1 MPNFHVSPFRP
12 SKAHSPSLDTEAHA
26 TSTADPSSRTGRAFS
41 KARKRLRGDSVSPSP
56 KKPRVST
63 LRLSEDNDEL
73 EEDNSFVDE
82 SPVKATTGGKNFIT
96 LFEEE
101 RIPAPNFSGNAR
113 PTNKVA
119 STSNGAKRR
128 LVFPSQ
134 SKDSKQIP
142 SSSRPPDAAAEI
154 PSGEPD
160 RRASDATSTSN
171 SSACLKRRSP
181 HGSDSASPPPGSVYA
196 TPVVLLP
203 PSPTQEGQPKSQK
216 MTAKNLMKRRKNMN
230 GLNDGDLEDEQQ
242 EDESV
247 DVVELTPSSK
257 RIISN
262 RHSSDEDEDSSFL
275 KVSAR
280 QDDEQ
285 SLDGSQR
292 DTSHRL
298 EVNLPE
304 ELRDILY
311 ISSSQNS
318 EMKERAIAESLL
330 KGDSSYSGQSA
341 VWGVGE
347 VTRPDL
353 TGSDDEEDW
362 EGEGTPWEVGE
373 L

>member
-1 MPNFHVSPFRP
+1 MPPTAEKYKLYKKLSKAQVAPNQSQPIANPPRTPPRRPAKLSESSAVVPKSRPTHSTVASSSNPFSPVKTPRRQPISPNDAPFGMPNFHVSPFRP

-142 SSSRPPDAAAEI
+142 SSSRPPDAASEI

-160 RRASDATSTSN
+160 LRASDATST
-171 SSACLKRRSP
+171 
-181 HGSDSASPPPGSVYA
+181 
-196 TPVVLLP
+196 
-203 PSPTQEGQPKSQK
+203 
-216 MTAKNLMKRRKNMN
+216 
-230 GLNDGDLEDEQQ
+230 
-242 EDESV
+242 
-247 DVVELTPSSK
+247 
-257 RIISN
+257 
-262 RHSSDEDEDSSFL
+262 
-275 KVSAR
+275 
-280 QDDEQ
+280 
-285 SLDGSQR
+285 
-292 DTSHRL
+292 
-298 EVNLPE
+298 
-304 ELRDILY
+304 
-311 ISSSQNS
+311 
-318 EMKERAIAESLL
+318 
-330 KGDSSYSGQSA
+330 
-341 VWGVGE
+341 
-347 VTRPDL
+347 
-353 TGSDDEEDW
+353 
-362 EGEGTPWEVGE
+362 
-373 L
+373 